1 MRLTRPNVARLTL
14 PSNKSETIIF
24 DDALPGFGIRLRAG
38 GKRTWIAQYRLGSK
52 QRRITLGTV
61 ETLDPEDARKRAKDV
76 LAKAHL
82 GGDPQAEKADARA
95 RASIT
100 LGNVA
105 ERYLAFAKGRLRPR
119 SYEEVERHLKRH
131 WASMKELQVHKINR
145 ASIASRL
152 NEIARDHGPFAS
164 NRARASL
171 SAMFTWAMRQ
181 GDVEANPVIA
191 TGKATEEISRN
202 RVLSD
207 EEIVDIWNAC
217 RDDHHGRIVR
227 LLILTGQRR
236 EEVGAMSR
244 SEINRAKAIWSLPP
258 ERTKNG
264 LPHDV
269 PLSGIALEIVDT
281 IPFRD
286 GRELLFGDSNG
297 PFQGWSKAKAALD
310 KRILDAR
317 EKQLGKGN
325 ARLVAW
331 RLHDL
336 RRTMVTNMNE
346 HLGIMPHVVEAVV
359 NHVTGPSK
367 LGVAGVYNRA
377 LYAVEKRQAL
387 DRWAEHIAALV
398 REDIPKVMPLPARE
412 RLA

>member
-1 MRLTRPNVARLTL
+1 MRLTRSNIARLTL
-14 PSNKSETIIF
+14 PSGKSETIIF
-24 DDALPGFGIRLRAG
+24 DDALPGFGVRLRAG
-38 GKRTWIAQYRLGSK
+38 GKRTWIAQYRLGLK

-61 ETLDPEDARKRAKDV
+61 ETLDPEEARKLARDV
-76 LAKAHL
+76 LAKAQL
-82 GGDPQAEKADARA
+82 GGDPQADKTDARV

-100 LGNVA
+100 LGSVA
-105 ERYLAFAKGRLRPR
+105 ERYLVFAKGRLRPR
-119 SYEEVERHLKRH
+119 SFEEVERHLKRH
-131 WASMKELQVHKINR
+131 WAPMKELPIHKINR
-145 ASIASRL
+145 ASIAARL
-152 NEIARDHGPFAS
+152 NEIAANHGPYAS

-171 SAMFTWAMRQ
+171 SAMFSWAMRQ
-181 GDVEANPVIA
+181 GEVDANPVIA
-191 TGKATEEISRN
+191 TGKATEELSRN

-207 EEIVDIWNAC
+207 EEIVDIWKAC

-236 EEVGAMSR
+236 EEVGAISR
-244 SEINRAKAIWSLPP
+244 SEINRAKATWSLPP

-269 PLSGIALEIVDT
+269 PLSATALEIIDA
-281 IPFRD
+281 IPCRN

-297 PFQGWSKAKAALD
+297 PFQGWSKAKTALD
-310 KRILDAR
+310 KRILNAR
-317 EKQLGKGN
+317 EKKVGKAN
-325 ARLVAW
+325 AKISAW

-336 RRTMVTNMNE
+336 RRTVVTNMNE
-346 HLGIMPHVVEAVV
+346 HLGIMPHIVEAVV

-377 LYAVEKRQAL
+377 LYAAEKRQAL
-387 DRWAEHIAALV
+387 ERWSEHVRTLV
-398 REDIPKVMPLPARE
+398 TGASLETVSLPTQE